1 MKKTEIVKV
10 IGMAAMV
17 LGGIAQMVS
26 SWSQNAQLEEMVR
39 KKVDEKLAEQNKEE
53 S

>member
-1 MKKTEIVKV
+1 
-10 IGMAAMV
+10 
-17 LGGIAQMVS
+17 MVS
-26 SWSQNAQLEEMVR
+26 TWSQNAQHEEMVR